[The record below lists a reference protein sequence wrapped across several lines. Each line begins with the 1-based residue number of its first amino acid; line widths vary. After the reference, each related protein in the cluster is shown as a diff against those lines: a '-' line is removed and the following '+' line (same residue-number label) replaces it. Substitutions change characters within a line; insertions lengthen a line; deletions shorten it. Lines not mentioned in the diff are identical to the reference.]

1 MVLFFAICYLISDIM
16 LSYDNMYTNK
26 KAIATLVKIA
36 LFAVGALII
45 YCIITSKINVG
56 IEWQK
61 LRM

>member
-1 MVLFFAICYLISDIM
+1 MIICIP
-16 LSYDNMYTNK
+16 TK

-45 YCIITSKINVG
+45 YCIIASKIDVG